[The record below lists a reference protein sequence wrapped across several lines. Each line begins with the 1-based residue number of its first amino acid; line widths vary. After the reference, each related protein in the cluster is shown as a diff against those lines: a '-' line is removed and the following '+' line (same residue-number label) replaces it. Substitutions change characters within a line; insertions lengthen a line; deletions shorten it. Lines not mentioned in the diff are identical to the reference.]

1 VAAYGKWDARVAHGA
16 VRGHNRFMPDLQA
29 HPHFDDQ
36 GTLDWTSDLDE
47 GLARAKA
54 AGKGVL
60 IEFGRAM

>member
-1 VAAYGKWDARVAHGA
+1 
-16 VRGHNRFMPDLQA
+16 MSDLHA

-36 GTLDWTSDLDE
+36 GTLDWTTDFDQA
-47 GLARAKA
+47 LAWASA